1 MDLQPLLWS
10 QGKTLVSLHRGTLH
24 FHYFHVYSAWM
35 QRLRSFQGLL
45 QLWACTLS
53 LKEVEWDFFITHLN
67 RPTCH
72 STLLFLKYMNI
83 SMNTVVYSA
92 IATVQDEH
100 FYWTKPTLP
109 STHLLLIT
117 AFSFSKGSKFG
128 LSKTLNESQSALR
141 TLLPWYRLLLS

>member
-45 QLWACTLS
+45 QLRACTLS
-53 LKEVEWDFFITHLN
+53 LKELEWDFFITHLN

-83 SMNTVVYSA
+83 SMNTVVCNSYCTRWAFLLNKADSTFHTLVA
-92 IATVQDEH
+92 DHSLQLQQGFKIWTVKDTE
-100 FYWTKPTLP
+100 W
-109 STHLLLIT
+109 IT
-117 AFSFSKGSKFG
+117 VCFA
-128 LSKTLNESQSALR
+128 NPVALV
-141 TLLPWYRLLLS
+141 